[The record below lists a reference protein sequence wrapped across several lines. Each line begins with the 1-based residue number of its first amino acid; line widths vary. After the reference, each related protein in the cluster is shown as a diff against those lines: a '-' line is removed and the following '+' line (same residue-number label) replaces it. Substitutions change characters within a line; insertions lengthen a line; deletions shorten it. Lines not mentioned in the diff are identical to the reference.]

1 MSITEF
7 KEPEWLANTDART
20 IEKRMMA
27 NLPLDIDK
35 TEGGFAWDLTYPT
48 ALEKSEMLQ
57 YYMVLALKTMF
68 PQWAEGRWLDYHA
81 HDAGLVRKA
90 ANHAYG
96 YVTVTGNVGR
106 VIPQGFVFSVPS
118 VDGSAAIDFETLA
131 ACSIPDSGSIDI
143 AVQAVEAGTVGNV
156 ANDTITIMRSPI
168 TGITSITNKEAIT
181 GGAEAEDDDSL
192 RQRIDD
198 LLAGR
203 GDSYVGNNA
212 DYVRW
217 AKEVPGVGFAHTIPE
232 YNGPNSVKV
241 VIVDANGIPAN
252 EQILEAVKLHIF
264 GTNRKDM
271 ARLAP
276 IGVIDYAIV
285 APTAVP
291 ITFKFRLKLE
301 DGATVE
307 SVKAAYKTALSE
319 YYASIAS
326 GNEKVKP
333 VQYIETFAVLAK
345 NTQGV
350 ADFEDFLM
358 NGGVSNITFE
368 EDEYPVT
375 GEIEVTTYE

>member
-1 MSITEF
+1 MSLTEF
-7 KEPEWLANTDART
+7 KQPEWLDGITTRG
-20 IEKRMMA
+20 IEEKMMA

-48 ALEKSEMLQ
+48 AIEKAEMLQ
-57 YYMVLALKTMF
+57 YYMVMALKTMF

-81 HDAGLVRKA
+81 HDNGLVRRA

-96 YVTVTGNVGR
+96 YVTVTGKVGR

-118 VDGSAAIDFETLA
+118 VDGSAAIDFETLS
-131 ACSIPDSGSIDI
+131 ACSIPESGSIDI

-168 TGITSITNKEAIT
+168 VGITNITNKEAIT
-181 GGAEAEDDDSL
+181 GGAEAESDDSL

-203 GDSYVGNNA
+203 GDSFVGNNA

-241 VIVDANGIPAN
+241 VIVDANGVPAN

-264 GTNRKDM
+264 GTNRCAYHVQFPAE
-271 ARLAP
+271 ARRRRNGRKCQGSVQDRALGILCEHRVRQREGQAR
-276 IGVIDYAIV
+276 
-285 APTAVP
+285 AVHRDVRRACEEHAGRCGLREVP
-291 ITFKFRLKLE
+291 HERRCGKHHIRGRRVPC
-301 DGATVE
+301 DGRNRGDDV
-307 SVKAAYKTALSE
+307 
-319 YYASIAS
+319 
-326 GNEKVKP
+326 
-333 VQYIETFAVLAK
+333 
-345 NTQGV
+345 
-350 ADFEDFLM
+350 
-358 NGGVSNITFE
+358 
-368 EDEYPVT
+368 
-375 GEIEVTTYE
+375 